1 MECYILTCLGQM
13 LLPLFINVNTLN
25 MPKKKKIQKDVVRA
39 IKMYQHT
46 FPLGYHYSTIQ
57 ESARTP
63 FATFAES
70 H

>member
-1 MECYILTCLGQM
+1 
-13 LLPLFINVNTLN
+13 
-25 MPKKKKIQKDVVRA
+25 
-39 IKMYQHT
+39 MYQHT

>member
-1 MECYILTCLGQM
+1 MECHIRTYLGQM
-13 LLPLFINVNTLN
+13 LLPLSSTWPETL
-25 MPKKKKIQKDVVRA
+25 IRKDVVRA
-39 IKMYQHT
+39 IKMYQHI